1 MPITPSSIQISR
13 KFGYASGLTIISTI
27 ALFTNKATMNQ
38 WIEINRF
45 LFTTYVMGNVTQ
57 KTFANHR

>member
-1 MPITPSSIQISR
+1 MPPSIQTSR
-13 KFGYASGLTIISTI
+13 KFGYASSLTVLSTI

-45 LFTTYVMGNVTQ
+45 LYTTYVMGNVTQ
-57 KTFANHR
+57 KSLAAIVPP